1 MNHILQSLHTRNE
14 MVNII
19 LRPLSIVTKRHE
31 SQSRIALAIA
41 VATLIQ
47 HLTLNVRVRF
57 NIQSSDCSYPWH
69 FPRLIHRIPMTLLLI
84 LKVQEALKTLAT
96 RLQCPR
102 RPGVT
107 GQQLGIDLRLGEI
120 VDVHLCMT

>member
-31 SQSRIALAIA
+31 SQRRIALAIT

-47 HLTLNVRVRF
+47 HLTLNLSVRF

-69 FPRLIHRIPMTLLLI
+69 VPRLIHRIPTTLLLM
-84 LKVQEALKTLAT
+84 LKVQEPLKTLAT

-102 RPGVT
+102 RPRVAGK
-107 GQQLGIDLRLGEI
+107 QLGIDLRLGEI

>member
-1 MNHILQSLHTRNE
+1 

-31 SQSRIALAIA
+31 SQRRIALAIT
-41 VATLIQ
+41 VAALIQ
-47 HLTLNVRVRF
+47 HLTLNLSVRF
-57 NIQSSDCSYPWH
+57 NIQSSDCVPCLD
-69 FPRLIHRIPMTLLLI
+69 PRLIHRIPTTLLLI

-102 RPGVT
+102 RPGVA